1 MSQEDRRE
9 FNRLCKT
16 FRVTLKKLEFPLAQQ
31 KDVVTQCLNIS
42 ASGLLLEC
50 GIKYQIGDKLRV
62 VIQIPSL
69 NKFHPGFFKVFESD
83 VEQNLTAVAE
93 VVRSDGEV
101 EGRMKVGLRF
111 VDVYEDDWKALH
123 SMIMKQLSV

>member
-1 MSQEDRRE
+1 MSQADRRE

-16 FRVTLKKLEFPLAQQ
+16 FRVTLKKLEFPLAKQ

-50 GIKYQIGDKLRV
+50 KIKYSIGDKLRV

-83 VEQNLTAVAE
+83 TEQNLTAVAE
-93 VVRSDGEV
+93 VVRSEGVSGERV
-101 EGRMKVGLRF
+101 EIGLRF

-123 SMIMKQLSV
+123 SMIIKQLSA